1 MVTRG
6 LFAFQDNAF
15 LSELG
20 LEGRGFAAWD
30 LVYRSEAGPTGL
42 DREGAGEE
50 ISSWLLRGS
59 VVIGRDGRVVESAG
73 EPESPLWARIRA
85 SRHLTIHLPDE
96 SILAEAQRLAEY
108 RQATKLN
115 DLSGRYGKAKVLPDT
130 PLLLSLVEPDDGQ
143 PDVWMWLLEHCARLC
158 VWDRFTDFGRHATMI
173 CKGRDPFDEETA
185 QLCARLHVPFQIVE
199 SERALPA
206 W

>member
-6 LFAFQDNAF
+6 LFAFLDNAL

-50 ISSWLLRGS
+50 ISSWLLRDS
-59 VVIGRDGRVVESAG
+59 VVIGRHGRVVESAA
-73 EPESPLWARIRA
+73 EPASTLWARIRA
-85 SRHLTIHLPDE
+85 SRHLTIQLPDE
-96 SILAEAQRLAEY
+96 SIFAEAQRLTEY
-108 RQATKLN
+108 WHTAKLN
-115 DLSGRYGKAKVLPDT
+115 DLSGRYGKAKVLLES
-130 PLLLSLVEPDDGQ
+130 PLLLSLVEPDDGR
-143 PDVWMWLLEHCARLC
+143 PEVWTWLLERCARLC
-158 VWDRFTDFGRHATMI
+158 IWDRFTDFGRHATMI
-173 CKGRDPFDEETA
+173 CKGGDPFVAETA
-185 QLCARLHVPFQIVE
+185 QLCARLHVPFQIVD
-199 SERALPA
+199 SETALPA